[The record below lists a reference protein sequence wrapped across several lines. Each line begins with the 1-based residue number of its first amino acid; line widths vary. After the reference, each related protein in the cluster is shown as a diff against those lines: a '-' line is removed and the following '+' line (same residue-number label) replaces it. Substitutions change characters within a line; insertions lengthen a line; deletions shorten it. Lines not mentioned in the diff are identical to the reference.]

1 PVGRVLITVFVL
13 LMVPSTISLFS
24 LMYLPIWLG
33 FGLVVLRQV
42 WRREK
47 LEVDAPPT
55 VAERFRER
63 HPFLGHRIDG
73 SRVAVVFGALLLAT
87 IAALMLRA
95 DTTGFY
101 ALVGLLAIVGLGVFI
116 AWVADV

>member
-1 PVGRVLITVFVL
+1 MLLIVL
-13 LMVPSTISLFS
+13 
-24 LMYLPIWLG
+24 
-33 FGLVVLRQV
+33 Q
-42 WRREK
+42 
-47 LEVDAPPT
+47 
-55 VAERFRER
+55 RFRER